1 MRLFVHLSATN
12 PRLLIVAAIAGTSA
26 CVPDFDSDLS
36 QLTAPRVLAISS
48 SPAEAQAQKP
58 VTLTALIAVPEGQRT
73 PTLDWTMC
81 LSRKPLTELGPV
93 NPRCLELDDGG
104 GAVLGLGRGMSVT
117 ATLDKDVCKL
127 FGPLRPSPSG
137 GEGAGRPADPDVTG
151 GFYQPFAVK
160 LGDATSLGMVRLD
173 CDLANVNRD
182 EVLDYRNR
190 YRVNENPRIS
200 EVARVTGDDI
210 EPLSDDA
217 LTPVEVEAGSRLPLR
232 VGWDECSGESQCGD
246 GLCTAFEDSTTCPD
260 DCTGTLRGCTGA
272 EPYVWYDRESE
283 RVQPRREGISV
294 AWYASRGHFEAEQT
308 GLDEGQAET
317 LAFTQNVYVAAR
329 EPGPATIWLVIR
341 DTRGGQSWQ
350 IRHFEVTP

>member
-1 MRLFVHLSATN
+1 MMRLFRPFPTN
-12 PRLLIVAAIAGTSA
+12 PRLLLVPALAGTSA

-36 QLTAPRVLAISS
+36 QLTAPRVLAIAS

-58 VTLTALIAVPEGQRT
+58 VTLTALIAVPEGQRA
-73 PTLDWTMC
+73 PALDWTMC

-93 NPRCLELDDGG
+93 NPRCLEPDDGS
-104 GAVLGLGRGMSVT
+104 GAVLELGTETSVT
-117 ATLDKDVCKL
+117 AVLDKDVCKL
-127 FGPLRPSPSG
+127 FGPLRPSPIG

-160 LGDATSLGMVRLD
+160 LGGATSLGMVRLD

-182 EVLDYRNR
+182 EVLDYRKR

-200 EVARVTGDDI
+200 EVARVASNRV
-210 EPLSDDA
+210 EPLGADESPSFEIKPGA
-217 LTPVEVEAGSRLPLR
+217 RVPLR
-232 VGWDECSGESQCGD
+232 ASWDECSGESQCGD
-246 GLCTAFEDSTTCPD
+246 GLCTAFEDSTTCPA
-260 DCTGTLRGCTGA
+260 DCTGALHGCTGA
-272 EPYVWYDRESE
+272 EPYVWYDRERE
-283 RVQPRREGISV
+283 HVEPRREGISV

-308 GLDEGQAET
+308 GLDEAQAET
-317 LAFTQNVYVAAR
+317 QAFTENVYVAAN
-329 EPGPATIWLVIR
+329 EPGAATIWLVIR